1 MDSINKELYFEAFK
15 FSNELV
21 KEVACYSSKNIE
33 QVKCFDIE
41 KYVKEVEDVEF
52 VEYTFQKQLR
62 RRMLGSTSKV
72 YNEVIITTNKELMLE
87 RKNFTKM
94 HEITHY
100 YIDIPTINSN
110 THTFSDMILENGYFP
125 EDYPKEY
132 RANICASML
141 MANTQALHFALKN
154 FCTFEEVAQYFFMSK
169 AALQNRLIEH
179 LIYINNCTPC
189 YAKSL
194 FNDYYFNDGKKFRS
208 IFFKLQPRKI
218 NFLKNKK

>member
-1 MDSINKELYFEAFK
+1 MLDFISEELYFEAFNL
-15 FSNELV
+15 SNKLI
-21 KEVACYSSKNIE
+21 KEVAYYSSKNIE

-62 RRMLGSTSKV
+62 KRMLGSTSKV

-94 HEITHY
+94 HEVTHY
-100 YIDIPTINSN
+100 YIDIPKINSN

-132 RANICASML
+132 RANVGASML

-169 AALQNRLIEH
+169 AALRNRLIEH

-194 FNDYYFNDGKKFRS
+194 FNDYFFNDGKKFS
-208 IFFKLQPRKI
+208 ATFFI
-218 NFLKNKK
+218 